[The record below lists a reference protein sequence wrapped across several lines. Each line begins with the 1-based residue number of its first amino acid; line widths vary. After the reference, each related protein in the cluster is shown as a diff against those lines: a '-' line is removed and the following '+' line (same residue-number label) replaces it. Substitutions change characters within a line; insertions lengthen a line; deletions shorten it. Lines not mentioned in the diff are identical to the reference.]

1 MGFER
6 YFPNRQSV
14 TRSRKMGFW
23 GFAAVAVT
31 SAAAVKIIKDMKE
44 EDEWYDK
51 FCKDEDEYVRKPSPQ
66 RPCDYALFQST
77 DIREVIKCRR
87 KIMELMDLYE
97 CCDEEEILMVMGY
110 EGEHDDLELSHKI
123 FDSSTKF
130 KVKKEGKM
138 YVLYSQ
144 SPREVFEDDSEEDID
159 GQTGDEEIPEGS
171 ISEQDMA

>member
-44 EDEWYDK
+44 
-51 FCKDEDEYVRKPSPQ
+51 DEYVRKPSPQ

-87 KIMELMDLYE
+87 KIMELMDLYG

-144 SPREVFEDDSEEDID
+144 SPREVFEDDSEEDTD